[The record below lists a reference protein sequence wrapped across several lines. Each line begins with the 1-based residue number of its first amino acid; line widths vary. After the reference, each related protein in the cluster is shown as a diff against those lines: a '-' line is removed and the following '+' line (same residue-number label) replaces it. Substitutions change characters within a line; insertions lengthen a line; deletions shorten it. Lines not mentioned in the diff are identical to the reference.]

1 VSEPPAD
8 NALMGR
14 LHACEF
20 CGGRVVARVEC
31 NFTVLDEPAILAA
44 LAIDHFDRTKL
55 SIFVCAE
62 CVQRMGGLGE
72 RIETEGIAALAEG
85 GVFAVPPP
93 VPMPVLGVA
102 LGIAPPMDVAQALEL
117 LAWAVASTQA
127 FDRDGLY
134 DRAVQPRCVQAQQA
148 LDVVRAALGSD

>member
-1 VSEPPAD
+1 MSEPPAD

-44 LAIDHFDRTKL
+44 LAIDRFDITKL
-55 SIFVCAE
+55 SVFVCVE
-62 CVQRMGGLGE
+62 CVQRMGALGE
-72 RIETEGIAALAEG
+72 LLDAEGIAGDG
-85 GVFAVPPP
+85 GVFTAPPP
-93 VPMPVLGVA
+93 APMPVLGVA
-102 LGIAPPMDVAQALEL
+102 LRIAPPMDMAQALEL